1 MTQGEFSFIEAPV
14 YQGQKHFGVSLGP
27 NYIQRLLRFKNY
39 QFESHKAQG
48 EQSQQ
53 VVVHEFYENLS
64 YLVEREVRR
73 NRLLFIA
80 GGDHSLSIGSVQG
93 LLRYKPN
100 LKVLWIDAHADINT
114 RESSLTHSFHGMP
127 LSFLIGEDSFYDNQ
141 DWFQERLKPENLIYF
156 GLRDLDLAEKKILE
170 KHHIQHYTMADL
182 SRLSRVEILKSITDS
197 LQGFDV
203 HVSLDA
209 DGFDPQIAPSTGVPV
224 DNGLQFN
231 EVQTLLEEVAECAQ
245 IISFEF
251 VELNPQIY
259 QQSNDVMKT
268 AELGVDIFDLILKSN
283 LAKKQRIV
291 PQGLNILQKEVL
303 HDFNDRFSY

>member
-1 MTQGEFSFIEAPV
+1 MTQGDFSFIEAPV

-27 NYIQRLLRFKNY
+27 DYIQRLLRFKNF
-39 QFESHKAQG
+39 QFQSYTAHG
-48 EQSQQ
+48 EQNQQ
-53 VVVHEFYENLS
+53 CVLHDFYENLS

-73 NRLLFIA
+73 KRLLFIA

-93 LLRYKPN
+93 LLRYRPN

-127 LSFLIGEDSFYDNQ
+127 LSFLIGEDPFYDNQ
-141 DWFQERLKPENLIYF
+141 EWFQERLKPENLIYF
-156 GLRDLDLAEKKILE
+156 GLRDLDVAEKQILE
-170 KHHIQHYTMADL
+170 KYGIQHYTMADL
-182 SRLSRVEILKSITDS
+182 SRLSRAEVLKSITSS
-197 LQGFDV
+197 LQGCDV

-209 DGFDPQIAPSTGVPV
+209 DGFDPRIAPSTGVPV

-231 EVQTLLEEVAECAQ
+231 DVQSLLAEVTECAHV
-245 IISFEF
+245 ISFEY

-259 QQSNDVMKT
+259 QHSNDVMKT
-268 AELGVDIFDLILKSN
+268 AELGVEIFDLILKN
-283 LAKKQRIV
+283 HLAKNKRQEKK
-291 PQGLNILQKEVL
+291 GFNILQKEVL